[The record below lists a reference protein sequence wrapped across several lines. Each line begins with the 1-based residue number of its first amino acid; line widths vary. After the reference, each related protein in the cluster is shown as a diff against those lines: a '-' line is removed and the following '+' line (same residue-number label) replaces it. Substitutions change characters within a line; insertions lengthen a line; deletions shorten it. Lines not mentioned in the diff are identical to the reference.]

1 MNAKKREQILQIA
14 EELGYH
20 PNPVAMSLMTQRTKQ
35 ILFYC
40 KDMRNAF
47 NIEVYRGMLAAAGQ
61 QDYMVVVNGTL
72 DFRKVKGI
80 MADGLI
86 LPNETIADLY
96 LEATGKNYHE
106 VLDYTRF
113 VSVSARRFA
122 KMQSDIIRRYLKPG
136 DFITTNGLFGNLDNH
151 AMRRESL
158 DFMTYDSYPNFA
170 YCLDM
175 YSDNPKN
182 LRDRKW
188 SRNLTETRSVSPVFV
203 IME

>member
-1 MNAKKREQILQIA
+1 MSKITNGDNLTLGTCYYPEHWPKTMWREDLERMKK
-14 EELGYH
+14 
-20 PNPVAMSLMTQRTKQ
+20 

-96 LEATGKNYHE
+96 LEATGN
-106 VLDYTRF
+106 
-113 VSVSARRFA
+113 AA
-122 KMQSDIIRRYLKPG
+122 
-136 DFITTNGLFGNLDNH
+136 
-151 AMRRESL
+151 
-158 DFMTYDSYPNFA
+158 YD
-170 YCLDM
+170 DQ
-175 YSDNPKN
+175 
-182 LRDRKW
+182 
-188 SRNLTETRSVSPVFV
+188 
-203 IME
+203 